1 MKRFIAIV
9 LSLALTCVMGTT
21 AFAAEITDDSEM
33 NAAQSEIVYNLD
45 TSYCIMIPEQIDT
58 STGSYTFE
66 AGYINV
72 SEAEQ
77 VTVRMSG
84 VNEVSCLSLHNEN
97 GDELRCGV
105 SYNNSAIAHNYVVA
119 EFTDSVMANGA
130 LQINPQIYGTAHR
143 TGAYSG
149 IFEFTVS
156 VEPRT

>member
-21 AFAAEITDDSEM
+21 AFAAEITDNSEM

-97 GDELRCGV
+97 GDELKCGV
-105 SYNNSAIAHNYVVA
+105 TYDGCVIAPNYVVA
-119 EFTDSVMANGA
+119 EFTDSVTADGA

>member
-1 MKRFIAIV
+1 MKRFIAIF

-21 AFAAEITDDSEM
+21 AFAAEITEDSEM
-33 NAAQSEIVYNLD
+33 NVAQSEIVYTLD

-77 VTVRMSG
+77 VSVRMSG
-84 VNEVSCLSLHNEN
+84 VDEVSCLTLFNN
-97 GDELRCGV
+97 NNDELKCEVTYDGCV
-105 SYNNSAIAHNYVVA
+105 IAPNYVVA
-119 EFTDSVMANGA
+119 EFTDSVTANGA
-130 LQINPQIYGTAHR
+130 LGIKPSMFGKAHR

-156 VEPRT
+156 VEPRK